1 MRILISGA
9 GMAGLSAGIALSALG
24 YDVTLVEHADHLRTG
39 GSPIDIR
46 GDALD
51 VAQQMGVLEQIR
63 EHRVTMTER
72 SQFVDSQGTVLAE
85 LPANEV
91 IDSADDIEIP
101 RLELARVLQHAL
113 PPRTRLWFG
122 ESIEALHDD
131 GDGVDVTFVSGRRE
145 CFDLVVGADG
155 VHSLTRRLV
164 FGPEQ
169 DYLHHLG
176 LYIALTT
183 MPTTGREAERVNPIL
198 NWPGHMIGIT
208 SYDDISLGVLTFR
221 SPWIDYDY
229 RDIDAQK
236 QIALDAFA
244 GHDEW
249 RVPEILDAVLADPEL
264 YFDSISQIH
273 MNTWHRGRVVLVGD
287 AAHCASGLSGRGT
300 SLAITGTWLL
310 AQALHTHEEDIGA
323 AFEEYETRQRPH
335 VDRAQASAG
344 PGGDLIVPATR
355 QDLDVR
361 NARLRGPS
369 RPAETRAITDRYS
382 HS

>member
-1 MRILISGA
+1 MRILVSGA
-9 GMAGLSAGIALSALG
+9 GMAGLSAAISLG
-24 YDVTLVEHADHLRTG
+24 ATGHDVTLVEHAERLRTG

-46 GDALD
+46 GDALE
-51 VAQQMGVLEQIR
+51 VAHRMGVLEQIR

-85 LPANEV
+85 LPADEV
-91 IDSADDIEIP
+91 SDSVDDIEIP

-113 PPRTRLWFG
+113 PPCTRLWFG

-131 GDGVDVTFVSGRRE
+131 GDGVDVTFVSGRRDR
-145 CFDLVVGADG
+145 FDLVVGADG

-169 DYLHHLG
+169 DHLHHLG
-176 LYIALTT
+176 LYIALATL
-183 MPTTGREAERVNPIL
+183 PATGRTAERVNPIL
-198 NWPGHMIGIT
+198 NWPGHMIGIS
-208 SYDDISLGVLTFR
+208 SYDDVSLGVLTFR

-229 RDIDAQK
+229 RDLDAQK
-236 QIALDAFA
+236 QIVLDAFA

-249 RVPEILDAVLADPEL
+249 RVPEILDAVLADAEL

-273 MNTWHRGRVVLVGD
+273 LDTWHRGRVVLVGD

-310 AQALHTHEEDIGA
+310 AQALHTHGEDLEA
-323 AFEEYETRQRPH
+323 AFEEYERRQRPH
-335 VDRAQASAG
+335 VVRAQASAG
-344 PGGDLIVPATR
+344 PGGDLIVPAT
-355 QDLDVR
+355 QYDLDVR
-361 NARLRGPS
+361 DARLRGLATPT
-369 RPAETRAITDRYS
+369 ETRAIAERYS